1 MRVVRRDKIAPAWSV
16 ALYAAAALASLAA
29 AAALIAIAGAPVGD
43 SLAALA
49 SGAVG
54 SPDAVIDSLVKAAPF
69 ILTGFATCLA
79 YRAGFWT
86 VGQEGQV
93 LAGAAA
99 AWQVSLWTS
108 SLPPAFSITLCI
120 LAGMAGGGALAGL
133 AAWLRIRFAMSEIVS
148 TVMLNYVVFYGLSW
162 LISGPW
168 MASGD
173 TASYQQT
180 SLLPQA
186 LWLPDIFGIA
196 DLHMGV
202 ILVAVGLVWLY
213 LVLSRAALG
222 YEIRAMGLNATALSQ
237 RGVSIPKLIFKIM
250 LASGAVSA
258 LAGFIETFG
267 VNHRLTGDNL
277 SGLGYEG
284 IIVALIGGLTPLG
297 TLLAGLFFGAL
308 HNGALFMNVMT
319 GVPTALVETIQGI
332 VLILFLVVGV
342 AGHFRVEWSKQP

>member
-1 MRVVRRDKIAPAWSV
+1 
-16 ALYAAAALASLAA
+16 
-29 AAALIAIAGAPVGD
+29 
-43 SLAALA
+43 
-49 SGAVG
+49 
-54 SPDAVIDSLVKAAPF
+54 
-69 ILTGFATCLA
+69 
-79 YRAGFWT
+79 
-86 VGQEGQV
+86 
-93 LAGAAA
+93 
-99 AWQVSLWTS
+99 
-108 SLPPAFSITLCI
+108 
-120 LAGMAGGGALAGL
+120 
-133 AAWLRIRFAMSEIVS
+133 
-148 TVMLNYVVFYGLSW
+148 
-162 LISGPW
+162 
-168 MASGD
+168 
-173 TASYQQT
+173 
-180 SLLPQA
+180 
-186 LWLPDIFGIA
+186 
-196 DLHMGV
+196 
-202 ILVAVGLVWLY
+202 
-213 LVLSRAALG
+213 
-222 YEIRAMGLNATALSQ
+222 MGLNATALSQ